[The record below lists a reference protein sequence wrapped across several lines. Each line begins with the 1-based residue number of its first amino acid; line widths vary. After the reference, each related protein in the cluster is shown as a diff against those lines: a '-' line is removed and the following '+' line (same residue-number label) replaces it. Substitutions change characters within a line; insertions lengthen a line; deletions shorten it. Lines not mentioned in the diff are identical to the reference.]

1 MSALV
6 AGRRALEII
15 ELLARSPSGKNFG
28 AIEQQLGLSAS
39 SLSRL
44 LKMLTDEGWV
54 ATDHRRK
61 YVIANRAHKLSEL
74 LSGRWSESEIVKPIV
89 DRLAQLHGHSAC
101 FAKYANYGF
110 VLIHKLEIASSYHFI
125 DTYRINNELF
135 TNEIGLVL
143 LAHQKAEHANE
154 VVARSIASGSA
165 EGVRERLSER
175 RSQSICEAQEGFV
188 RRIVAPA
195 FADGEEQPI
204 GVVSVAILDPGGT
217 TIADN
222 LRQDVLAA
230 AAEIGRQ
237 FTNCPKQTPE
247 LKLVQSGRK

>member
-6 AGRRALEII
+6 TGRRSLEII
-15 ELLARSPSGKNFG
+15 ELLARSPSGMNFG

-44 LKMLTDEGWV
+44 LKMLTDEGWI
-54 ATDHRRK
+54 TTNHRRK
-61 YVIANRAHKLSEL
+61 YVVANRAHKLAEL

-89 DRLAQLHGHSAC
+89 DRLAQTHGHSAC

-125 DTYRINNELF
+125 DTYRINNELL

-143 LAHQKAEHANE
+143 LAHQRAEHANQ
-154 VVARSIASGSA
+154 VVARSVAHGNVEA
-165 EGVRERLSER
+165 VRARLNER

-195 FADGEEQPI
+195 FAAGQERPV
-204 GVVSVAILDPGGT
+204 GVVSVAILDPSAT
-217 TIADN
+217 EAPEN
-222 LRQDVLAA
+222 LREDVLAA
-230 AAEIGRQ
+230 AVEIGRQ
-237 FTNCPKQTPE
+237 FNNYAKPIPE
-247 LKLVQSGRK
+247 LKLVQTGRM